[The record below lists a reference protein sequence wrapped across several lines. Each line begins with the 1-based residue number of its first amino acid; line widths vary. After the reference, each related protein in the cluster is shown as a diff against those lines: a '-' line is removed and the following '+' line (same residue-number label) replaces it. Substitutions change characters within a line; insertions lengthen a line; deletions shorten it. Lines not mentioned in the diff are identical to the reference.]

1 MLKEIKKERD
11 VIFNTDLFNE
21 IIAKVKEAGKWPDD
35 LVDYAL
41 ACGYDK
47 TGIYNYVFDPEF
59 VLSPG
64 SNEGHFITLSIRGN
78 YGLTDAINTLR
89 LGTIKTL
96 DASEEGIRKMSA
108 LYGECLIAYGKI
120 MSENLDSFT
129 RKGYDLI
136 FMDDRGNRRNCGWSG
151 FKNIESALAAF
162 KTYKEAHEGECVSA
176 IIRNNLTREEK
187 NIKGGK

>member
-64 SNEGHFITLSIRGN
+64 SNEGHFLTLSIRGN

-96 DASEEGIRKMSA
+96 DALEEGIRKMSA

-129 RKGYDLI
+129 RKG
-136 FMDDRGNRRNCGWSG
+136 DD
-151 FKNIESALAAF
+151 
-162 KTYKEAHEGECVSA
+162 
-176 IIRNNLTREEK
+176 
-187 NIKGGK
+187 